1 MRTPRINLSFS
12 KYSDANLEAKAG
24 VITSNLSASTDFPNL
39 TPPIATVKQVLDEY
53 SAALLAAANRAREN
67 VAVKNAARA
76 ALQAILRQLG
86 ISVMTIANGSIPLLT
101 QSGFTLSKVPER
113 NYIENPGAVKLVN
126 GRSSGQLISSV
137 KKVDGARSYV
147 HELATEEPAETTIW
161 KGKSTSTVK
170 YIFNGLTP
178 GKKYW
183 VRVSATGSDNQTT
196 YSPVASIFVQ

>member
-137 KKVDGARSYV
+137 KKVKGASNYM
-147 HELATEEPAETTIW
+147 HQIATEEPTEA
-161 KGKSTSTVK
+161 TVWQGQPNSKTK
-170 YIFNGLTP
+170 YVFNGLVP

-183 VRVSATGSDNQTT
+183 VRVVAGGAGDQAT

>member
-1 MRTPRINLSFS
+1 MRTPRINLSFT
-12 KYSDANLEAKAG
+12 YYTDANFEAKAR
-24 VITSNLSASTDFPNL
+24 VITTCLDGDPDFPNL
-39 TPPIATVKQVLDEY
+39 TPPIATVKTMLDAY
-53 SAALLAAANRAREN
+53 SAALLAAANRSREN
-67 VAVKNAARA
+67 VAVKKAART
-76 ALQAILRQLG
+76 ALQDILRQLG
-86 ISVMTIANGSIPLLT
+86 MSVMAIANGSLPLLAK
-101 QSGFTLSKVPER
+101 SGFPLSKTPER
-113 NYIENPGAVKLVN
+113 KHIGNPGAVKLVN
-126 GRSSGQLISSV
+126 GKSSGQLISSV